1 VKKFRRQENK
11 IAETKQEAL
20 DQGLP
25 YYFGRKCTRDH
36 PTFRRVTDGHCFNC
50 GRERKIKRK
59 EKLALNPVLKEQD
72 LERERIWRKNHI
84 KSNPKMY
91 EDKRF
96 RQKDNQSR
104 YRETNKEKFREY
116 RKGNRWYFN
125 YKRAER
131 HALKLS
137 GTIKGYEED
146 LKEIY
151 YEAACRREKG
161 EDVVVDHI
169 YPLMGKNSCGL
180 HVPWNMDIIQSSS
193 NSSKSNKEP
202 SSWFGLT
209 DYEIWFIL
217 Q

>member
-1 VKKFRRQENK
+1 MICEGIPITK

-116 RKGNRWYFN
+116 RKVNRWYFN

-137 GTIKGYEED
+137 GTIRGYEED

-151 YEAACRREKG
+151 HEAACRREKG

>member
-1 VKKFRRQENK
+1 MICEGIPITK

-104 YRETNKEKFREY
+104 YRETNKDKFREY
-116 RKGNRWYFN
+116 RKDNRWYFN

-151 YEAACRREKG
+151 HEAACRREKG